1 MNFSY
6 ISLSIPIFFLLIGIE
21 FLIGYVKKRKLYRFN
36 DALANINLGIGQQ
49 TIGIAMKV
57 VLGFGYL
64 FIYENARIFDLEHT
78 TLNIVLLVL
87 GVDFFYYWFHRAS
100 HQINF
105 LWAAH
110 IVHHQSED
118 YNLSVALRQ
127 SWIQGWFSWTF
138 YLPLAFIGFNPGIAF
153 PIIAFNTLYQFW
165 IHTTTIK
172 SLGPLEWIFNTP
184 SHHRVH
190 HGSNPKYIDKNH
202 AGSLI
207 IWDRMFGTFKQE
219 EDEPVYG
226 ITKPLASWSPVWAN
240 LHYWLELWEAA
251 KKSNG
256 LDKVRVFLKPPG
268 WQPDYLGGFQA
279 PPEVDKSGYSKFE
292 NHGLKTHHTYV
303 FFVFAICL
311 GLSSTILLLKEN
323 LTDIPLY
330 STMAYLLVTLAISGG
345 LMENKKW
352 IIPAEYARVFA
363 ALPIALLY
371 WEHAQFEYIMQGVGM
386 FTLVNFFWFSRV
398 VKHLRKQGN
407 VQLV

>member
-1 MNFSY
+1 
-6 ISLSIPIFFLLIGIE
+6 
-21 FLIGYVKKRKLYRFN
+21 
-36 DALANINLGIGQQ
+36 
-49 TIGIAMKV
+49 
-57 VLGFGYL
+57 
-64 FIYENARIFDLEHT
+64 
-78 TLNIVLLVL
+78 
-87 GVDFFYYWFHRAS
+87 
-100 HQINF
+100 
-105 LWAAH
+105 
-110 IVHHQSED
+110 
-118 YNLSVALRQ
+118 
-127 SWIQGWFSWTF
+127 
-138 YLPLAFIGFNPGIAF
+138 
-153 PIIAFNTLYQFW
+153 
-165 IHTTTIK
+165 
-172 SLGPLEWIFNTP
+172 
-184 SHHRVH
+184 
-190 HGSNPKYIDKNH
+190 
-202 AGSLI
+202 
-207 IWDRMFGTFKQE
+207 MFGTFKQE